1 MALMAELKRRRVFRV
16 AAMYG
21 FAAWI
26 ITEVSATVFPAL
38 FVPDW
43 AITFVVVL
51 LIIGFPIAMFLAW
64 VFDIGPGGIVRTA
77 AEADSQGVVESGPGR
92 VAYTVLLI
100 AGTALLTLALY
111 HFGLKG
117 YDWLA
122 DDRSNS
128 IAVLPF
134 ENISNDPGND
144 YFSDGI
150 SEELLNLLAKIP
162 NLQVAARTSSFAYR
176 GANVDAR
183 EVGRNLGVNTV
194 LEGSVRWSGDDR
206 IRITAQLID
215 VSNGFHLW
223 SETYDREL
231 KDIFEV
237 QDDISRKIVDALK
250 IQFVGERQPALAAM
264 LNAPPTGDLQCYQY
278 YLEARHKWRQRGER
292 SLTDS
297 IELFQKAL
305 ALDPSYARAASGLAA
320 AYVVL
325 PGYSELTEE
334 EGNKLA
340 QEAVYKALALD
351 ATLAEAHAV
360 LALINVNGMK
370 WSDAESDF
378 FNAIS
383 LDPDEATTHHWYSY
397 LLMRTGRLPKALEQ
411 ALEAYRLEPNSPIIN
426 SHLAGVYMAMADNEK
441 ALFYSDEAER
451 LGLATNVDVLPRVLI
466 HVRRGELDEAQRLY
480 ASTFSV
486 QGDQAPDEFQR
497 LTIQAIADPAVAEE
511 LLQMVDQ
518 AGDQVPLREQFRM
531 YVYFGGPARALVV
544 ARRIVETDPMQLD
557 LAMIWSP
564 ESAALRAQP
573 GFPEILESIGLVDY
587 WQHYGWSEMCQASVD
602 GISCS

>member
-176 GANVDAR
+176 GAKVDAR

-531 YVYFGGPARALVV
+531 Y
-544 ARRIVETDPMQLD
+544 
-557 LAMIWSP
+557 
-564 ESAALRAQP
+564 
-573 GFPEILESIGLVDY
+573 
-587 WQHYGWSEMCQASVD
+587 
-602 GISCS
+602 